1 VNRQTEKTI
10 APSSEETNEAHAER
24 VEELYILEYDRLRA
38 RLCRKAPR
46 EVAEDIVAQS
56 FANALSTAPH
66 SVANLRAYV
75 RATAE
80 NLLVNYYRDQ
90 KAHRDN
96 LVRLIPEETQT
107 CHSLEASAMEEERQR
122 LLTDVIDRLPPR
134 RRMAF
139 QLQFSEGLSI
149 SEIVARF
156 AERGFKFTE
165 RTVRRDITVGYESC
179 RQALEAFEGKRQE
192 RRK

>member
-1 VNRQTEKTI
+1 MNRQTEKTI
-10 APSSEETNEAHAER
+10 APSSEEANEAHAER
-24 VEELYILEYDRLRA
+24 LAELYTREYGRLRA

-46 EVAEDIVAQS
+46 EVAEDIVAQA

-66 SVANLRAYV
+66 SVANLLAYV
-75 RATAE
+75 RATAA
-80 NLLVNYYRDQ
+80 NLLVNYYRDR
-90 KAHRDN
+90 KVHRAK

-107 CHSLEASAMEEERQR
+107 CHSLEASAMEEERQK
-122 LLTDVIDRLPPR
+122 LLTDVIGRLPPR
-134 RRMAF
+134 CRMSF

-156 AERGFKFTE
+156 AERGFEITE

>member
-1 VNRQTEKTI
+1 MNRQTEKTI
-10 APSSEETNEAHAER
+10 APSSEEPNEAHAER
-24 VEELYILEYDRLRA
+24 VEKLYILEHGNLRA

-46 EVAEDIVAQS
+46 EVAEDIVAQA
-56 FANALSTAPH
+56 FANALSRAH
-66 SVANLRAYV
+66 SVANLGAYV
-75 RATAE
+75 RATAA
-80 NLLVNYYRDQ
+80 NLLINYYRDQ
-90 KAHRDN
+90 KAHRAK
-96 LVRLIPEETQT
+96 LIKLIPGESQT
-107 CHSLEASAMEEERQR
+107 YHSLEASAMEEERQK

-156 AERGFKFTE
+156 AERGFKITE
-165 RTVRRDITVGYESC
+165 RTVRRDISVGYESC
-179 RQALEAFEGKRQE
+179 RQALEAFEGKRRG